1 MGIRGSREM
10 MGCALAVRNASFLR
24 MEDVCGATFE
34 SGCLRVQDV
43 STLVGPQDGTHP
55 WCPEQAGLPWVSAR
69 RFGESQDKPFQL
81 QKSGVT
87 TRAQGLALIGWQGLE
102 LQA

>member
-1 MGIRGSREM
+1 M

-102 LQA
+102 LRA